1 MTTMIECSVFYHIM
15 KELKLTIEYLGRYKT
30 KTDSTTF
37 CNILPKYSLLSS
49 SSSTTTVAHIHFF
62 PSCQFQTYNTCSVG
76 QKGHIHPKQKNS
88 ISLFGNALQGQKMT
102 TMIECSVFYHIM
114 KELKL
119 TIEYLGRYKTKTY
132 STTFCN
138 IFKYFHC

>member
-1 MTTMIECSVFYHIM
+1 MQCLLPYHEGTEAYNWMSWKTI
-15 KELKLTIEYLGRYKT
+15 KEKLIQQL
-30 KTDSTTF
+30 F
-37 CNILPKYSLLSS
+37 AISS
-49 SSSTTTVAHIHFF
+49 KIFTAKLQFLHNKVAYIHFF
-62 PSCQFQTYNTCSVG
+62 PSCQFQTLQCMLGRSKRSYS
-76 QKGHIHPKQKNS
+76 PKQKNS
-88 ISLFGNALQGQKMT
+88 ISPFGNALQGQKMT